1 MGVMLYCY
9 IIAQCIIP
17 YKNPNSSKSKKY
29 KLGIRVSFILIF
41 INPLSFNTS
50 LALKTE
56 RVDIPECLDS
66 VETATEKVVWA
77 HLPA

>member
-1 MGVMLYCY
+1 VTRGRFVRLGVVARDTVSQSVNFTIVYW
-9 IIAQCIIP
+9 AQ
-17 YKNPNSSKSKKY
+17 S
-29 KLGIRVSFILIF
+29 LVSFILIF

-66 VETATEKVVWA
+66 VETATENVVWA

>member
-1 MGVMLYCY
+1 VTRGRFVRLGVVARDTVSQSVNFTIVYW
-9 IIAQCIIP
+9 AQ
-17 YKNPNSSKSKKY
+17 S
-29 KLGIRVSFILIF
+29 LVSFILIF

-56 RVDIPECLDS
+56 RVDIAECLDS
-66 VETATEKVVWA
+66 VETATENVVWA